1 MHVNMR
7 CVAQVK
13 KEKEKKSVSIQTILG
28 LFVLAWAVMKETPD
42 TVCYKFTAIWAPKKK
57 QKAIHKLPFFL
68 DDFFFFRPIA

>member
-42 TVCYKFTAIWAPKKK
+42 IVCYKFTAI
-57 QKAIHKLPFFL
+57 
-68 DDFFFFRPIA
+68 